1 MSSTNGRA
9 VRGGWRAGLITAGV
23 MVAAVAGASVPASA
37 GVQRLGAGAPIVLAQ
52 AAEQPSQQRSTRIS
66 GRGVKGLVKLGIGA
80 VVLVGMGGAW
90 VYRKV
95 TGSDDE

>member
-23 MVAAVAGASVPASA
+23 MVAGASVPASA